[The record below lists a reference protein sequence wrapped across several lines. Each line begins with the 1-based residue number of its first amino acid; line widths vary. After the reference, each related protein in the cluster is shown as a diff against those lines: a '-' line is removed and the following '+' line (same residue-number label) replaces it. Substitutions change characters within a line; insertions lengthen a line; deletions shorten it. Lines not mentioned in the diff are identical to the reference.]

1 MPEWTVAPISRRAV
15 ALGLT
20 LAAVPHLHSVQAQER
35 TTPRAVDPAGQPLF
49 SSGGPNAGLY
59 GAADHYP
66 VPGLIEA
73 RLHGNPFK
81 PRYRVGAFSH
91 ADEVYATARVRRAD
105 AAWSFR
111 RGTESLTY
119 RHEGR
124 PSSAEAYLARNP
136 VTGLLIARDDTI
148 VCECYGYG
156 RTDRDRMLGQSM
168 TKSITGLLTGIG
180 VGEAAIRSLD
190 DPAEAYVPGLSGSAY
205 GETRLRDLLH
215 MASGVAFGEEADD
228 ARDLKHLWRDMV
240 VGSWFGLGP
249 PKGTLASLIQFST
262 RNAPAG
268 TRFAYASS
276 EPDVLAV
283 VLRAALRTTLCEYL
297 GEAIWRP
304 IGAEA
309 DATWVLDAEG
319 AEIGHFGF
327 SAVLRD
333 WARLGRLLA
342 WDGTW
347 EGRSIILSSWMLE
360 ATGVSADEAYL
371 APARATPWL
380 GYGYL
385 VWLLPGPR
393 RQFALLG
400 AQGQRLC
407 IDPAAKLIAVQT
419 ALDDTPEFWRL
430 WTAAVAQFGQG

>member
-1 MPEWTVAPISRRAV
+1 MATGVADHISRRAV
-15 ALGLT
+15 ALGLA
-20 LAAVPHLHSVQAQER
+20 LAAVSRPPSVRAQER
-35 TTPRAVDPAGQPLF
+35 STSHPVRPADQPLF
-49 SSGGPNAGLY
+49 SPTGPNADLY

-66 VPGLIEA
+66 VPSIIEA
-73 RLHGNPFK
+73 RLRGNPFA

-91 ADEVYATARVRRAD
+91 ADEVYATAKVRRAD
-105 AAWSFR
+105 AAWSFQR
-111 RGTESLTY
+111 RSESLNY

-124 PSSAEAYLARNP
+124 PSSVEEYLARNP

-148 VCECYGYG
+148 FCEHYGYG
-156 RTDRDRMLGQSM
+156 RTDHDLMLGQSM
-168 TKSITGLLTGIG
+168 TKSIIGLLTGIAVAEG
-180 VGEAAIRSLD
+180 AVGSLND
-190 DPAEAYVPGLSGSAY
+190 RAEAYVRGLAGSEY
-205 GETRLRDLLH
+205 GRTRLRDLLH
-215 MASGVAFGEEADD
+215 MASGVAFGEEADG
-228 ARDLKHLWRDMV
+228 ARDLKRLWRDMV

-249 PKGTLASLIQFST
+249 RKGTIASLIEFNG
-262 RNAPAG
+262 RVAPAG
-268 TRFAYASS
+268 THFAYASI

-283 VLRAALRTTLCEYL
+283 VLHAALHTTLCEYL
-297 GEAIWRP
+297 GKAIWRP

-347 EGRSIILSSWMLE
+347 EGRPIIPSSWVRE
-360 ATGVSADEAYL
+360 ATSVDADEAYL
-371 APARATPWL
+371 APGRATPWL

-407 IDPAAKLIAVQT
+407 IDPAAKLVVVQT

-430 WTAAVAQFGQG
+430 WSAAVAQFGQS